1 MNKTQILNKIKR
13 NLDMLKISATQ
24 DATSITVDTA
34 VISCVDAAIQAPM
47 GGVNGAVSPFLGIG
61 VAAPGQIKLKG
72 AAGENTVA
80 AIIDSE
86 LRAIILSL
94 LVAFANDVVIEAG
107 DATTQ
112 LALIPG
118 SVDLQV
124 MGS

>member
-80 AIIDSE
+80 AIVDSE
-86 LRAIILSL
+86 LRAIVLSL

>member
-1 MNKTQILNKIKR
+1 
-13 NLDMLKISATQ
+13 MLKISATQ

-80 AIIDSE
+80 AIVDSE
-86 LRAIILSL
+86 LRAIVLSL